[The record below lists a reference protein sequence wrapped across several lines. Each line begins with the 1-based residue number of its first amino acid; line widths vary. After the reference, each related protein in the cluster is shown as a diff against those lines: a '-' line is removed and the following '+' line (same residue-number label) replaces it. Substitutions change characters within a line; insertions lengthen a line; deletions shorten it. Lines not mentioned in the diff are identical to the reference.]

1 MHSVTMDVS
10 RCEHCILMCSRV
22 QIMIRAVNMG
32 EIFDKCPIGCKA
44 D

>member
-1 MHSVTMDVS
+1 MTGSKATLKTEFNMYH
-10 RCEHCILMCSRV
+10 
-22 QIMIRAVNMG
+22 MG